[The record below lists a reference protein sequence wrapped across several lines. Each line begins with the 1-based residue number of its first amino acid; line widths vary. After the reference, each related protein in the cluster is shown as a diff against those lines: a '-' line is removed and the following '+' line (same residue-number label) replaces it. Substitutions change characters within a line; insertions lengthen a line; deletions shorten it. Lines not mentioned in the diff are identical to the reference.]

1 MGKKN
6 LIFPMNDIKVQESEF
21 TTISDLNH
29 KTVEEVIKD
38 FPKGVKFAT
47 NGPCKNLTGLP
58 KGWKKTK
65 DIGEADILIL
75 TQGQQCVYKYTGGF
89 PITMYTIEFKKE
101 MPELYKHSI
110 LKDSRVADFKYE
122 YVLDSDIQ
130 SALDSLGTLTTIP
143 VVLEC
148 DVNFYKT
155 KGLLDMDI
163 QTYKDM
169 YEAAS
174 TATGDSKKVIAIT
187 LAQYNPRTSAPY
199 MIPLINLFDNESE
212 DFSCLEKLRAHLC
225 EGRVMPDFNMAAYL
239 KGRLSDLYEG
249 KFKDFDISE
258 IVAEIKVEQ

>member
-6 LIFPMNDIKVQESEF
+6 LIFPMNEIKVQESEF

-29 KTVEEVIKD
+29 KSVEEVIKD
-38 FPKGVKFAT
+38 FPAGLKFAT

-75 TQGQQCVYKYTGGF
+75 TQGQQCVYKYIGNF
-89 PITMYTIEFKKE
+89 PTKMYTIEFKEE
-101 MPELYKHSI
+101 MPDLYKHSI
-110 LKDSRVADFKYE
+110 LKDSRVAEFKYE
-122 YVLDSDIQ
+122 YVLDTDIR
-130 SALDSLGTLTTIP
+130 SALENIGKLDTIP

-174 TATGDSKKVIAIT
+174 SATGDSKKVIAMT

-199 MIPLINLFDNESE
+199 MIPLINLFDADAE
-212 DFSCLEKLRAHLC
+212 DFNCLEKLRAHLC

-239 KGRLSDLYEG
+239 KVRLSDLYEG
-249 KFKDFDISE
+249 KFKDFDTSE
-258 IVAEIKVEQ
+258 IEAEIKVEE